1 MSDSTNEFLSTLRP
15 IVESL
20 GASVVAP
27 RSSRKGDEPVVWQGE
42 TVAYLRP
49 NELHGALERAV
60 SAVEREVGTRLG
72 EMKRAEKLMA
82 IRRLDERG
90 AFLVRGAAE
99 DVASWMGVS
108 KVTIY
113 SYLNAIERADS
124 E

>member
-72 EMKRAEKLMA
+72 EKQMA

-99 DVASWMGVS
+99 DVAGWMGVS

>member
-1 MSDSTNEFLSTLRP
+1 MTDSASEFLSALRP

-20 GASVVAP
+20 GASVVAS
-27 RSSRKGDEPVVWQGE
+27 RSSRKGDEPVIWQGE

-49 NELHGALERAV
+49 SELHGALERAV

-72 EMKRAEKLMA
+72 EMKRAEKQIA

-108 KVTIY
+108 MVTIY

>member
-1 MSDSTNEFLSTLRP
+1 MTGSADEFLSALRP

-20 GASVVAP
+20 GSSVVAP
-27 RSSRKGDEPVVWQGE
+27 RSSRDGDEPVIWQGE

-49 NELHGALERAV
+49 SELHGALERAV
-60 SAVEREVGTRLG
+60 SAVEREVGTRIG
-72 EMKRAEKLMA
+72 EMKRAEKQIA

-90 AFLVRGAAE
+90 AFLLRGAAE

-113 SYLNAIERADS
+113 SYLNAIERADP
-124 E
+124 

>member
-1 MSDSTNEFLSTLRP
+1 MSDSASEFLSALRP

-27 RSSRKGDEPVVWQGE
+27 PSSRKGDEPVIWQGE

-49 NELHGALERAV
+49 SELHGALERAV

-72 EMKRAEKLMA
+72 EMKRAEKQMA

-90 AFLVRGAAE
+90 ALLVRGAAE

-108 KVTIY
+108 KVTI
-113 SYLNAIERADS
+113 
-124 E
+124 

>member
-1 MSDSTNEFLSTLRP
+1 MSDSASEFLSALRP

-27 RSSRKGDEPVVWQGE
+27 RSSRKGDEPVIWQGE

-49 NELHGALERAV
+49 SELHGALERAV

-72 EMKRAEKLMA
+72 EMKRAEKQMA

>member
-1 MSDSTNEFLSTLRP
+1 MSDSANDFLSALRP

-42 TVAYLRP
+42 TIGYLRP
-49 NELHGALERAV
+49 NDLHGALERAV
-60 SAVEREVGTRLG
+60 AAVEREVGTRMG
-72 EMKRAEKLMA
+72 DMQRAEKQIA

-90 AFLVRGAAE
+90 AFLLRGAAE

-113 SYLNAIERADS
+113 SYLNAIDRADS
-124 E
+124 

>member
-1 MSDSTNEFLSTLRP
+1 
-15 IVESL
+15 
-20 GASVVAP
+20 
-27 RSSRKGDEPVVWQGE
+27 
-42 TVAYLRP
+42 
-49 NELHGALERAV
+49 
-60 SAVEREVGTRLG
+60 
-72 EMKRAEKLMA
+72 MKRAEKQMA

-99 DVASWMGVS
+99 DVAGWMGVS